1 MINVFLFF
9 EILSGRIQTE
19 DNANVD
25 GLINGDEYLAEL
37 DHIEVAENQKEDYNS
52 DDSSGFESDSD
63 ASDNESNAE

>member
-9 EILSGRIQTE
+9 EILLGRIQTE

-63 ASDNESNAE
+63 ASDNESNTE